1 MVESKDIALEEDIQ
15 NLKKISRIYIQK
27 SDNPDD
33 GEDAII
39 AIPIKQVI
47 GLTEALSWEVK

>member
-47 GLTEALSWEVK
+47 GLTEALS

>member
-1 MVESKDIALEEDIQ
+1 MFKKEDMVETKDIALEEDIQ

-33 GEDAII
+33 G
-39 AIPIKQVI
+39 
-47 GLTEALSWEVK
+47 GRRNNRHSY